1 MPTIRHLPIGH
12 LRMRPRLVARAI
24 VPRWSTAAQRTQ
36 RPTSRSKSRYRGVHY
51 ADDVPSLPARIAAAL
66 TAGCVALLLSSC
78 SSSPSGDHAHPTRS
92 DDKPVITG
100 EPAAY
105 NPADVAFANDAV
117 EREEQGISM
126 SQLAPDHSNNSDVV
140 AFAGKA
146 EAALHVDTQVLKA
159 LRAQWKESQDNPTG
173 TSSAPAVP
181 SAPGPNPTFVKLSSM
196 QGAEFDTLYLNSMI
210 SLYQATIDLANGEVA
225 NGKNVDATSLAK
237 QIVKARQADIG
248 QMQQLLPT

>member
-1 MPTIRHLPIGH
+1 
-12 LRMRPRLVARAI
+12 MRPRLVARAV
-24 VPRWSTAAQRTQ
+24 VPAVVDRGAAHGTAVVA
-36 RPTSRSKSRYRGVHY
+36 SKSRYRGVHY
-51 ADDVPSLPARIAAAL
+51 ADDVPSFPARIAATL

-78 SSSPSGDHAHPTRS
+78 SSSPSGGHAHPTSS

-146 EAALHVDTQVLKA
+146 EAALHLDTQVLKA

-173 TSSAPAVP
+173 TSSAPALP
-181 SAPGPNPTFVKLSSM
+181 SAPGPNPTVAKLSAM